1 MKSAFRD
8 DKQEF
13 LNLKKVRS
21 EEATDSTQKKM
32 ERVIVLILQFTGNI
46 KCDM

>member
-1 MKSAFRD
+1 MKSAFSD

-21 EEATDSTQKKM
+21 KEATDSTQKKM